1 MTAIIYEI
9 KHNSALRQVGQLSRS
24 LSKSPLFSAHNDL
37 DNLVQYRKWH
47 LSLTW
52 PSESQ

>member
-24 LSKSPLFSAHNDL
+24 LNKSPLFSAHNDL
-37 DNLVQYRKWH
+37 DDLVQYIKWH
-47 LSLTW
+47 LLLTW
-52 PSESQ
+52 PSKRQ